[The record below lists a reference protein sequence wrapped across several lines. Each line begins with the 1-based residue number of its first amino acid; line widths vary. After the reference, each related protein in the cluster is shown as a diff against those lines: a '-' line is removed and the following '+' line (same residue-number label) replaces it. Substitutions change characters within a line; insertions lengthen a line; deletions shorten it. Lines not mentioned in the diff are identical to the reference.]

1 MKEDRN
7 NLGRQYTSDPNFG
20 TTFPNTQYKGYAEGE
35 NSPFGGPSARHTPDV
50 TNQYGYSSRYQGNN
64 PHHREDRLE
73 NPAYHAPEQNQYQSS
88 VGRAQYKGSGLNQ
101 YPGDVGQIQNP
112 ERSQYHGGFAQYQ
125 GNEHG
130 RFQETSGQFRPY
142 YQNNSQ
148 YQGGSQYQNS
158 SQYQGGN
165 NFQPMTFQ
173 PMVTGPMTGTAVS
186 GQTTT
191 LTQPTPVSANQP
203 RTAENLAQQL
213 QKGPQYNDRDRVRDL
228 MLSEKHLTEEY
239 NISAYE
245 SGNPQ
250 LRDTLKRLLNDTHTN
265 NEILQRV
272 MEDHGWTRPDQ
283 ADQQQIS
290 QTFHRYTSYKSQ
302 LPF

>member
-35 NSPFGGPSARHTPDV
+35 ASPFGGPSARHTPA
-50 TNQYGYSSRYQGNN
+50 TNNQYGYSSRYQGNN
-64 PHHREDRLE
+64 PQHREDRLE
-73 NPAYHAPEQNQYQSS
+73 NPGYQSPEQSQFQSS
-88 VGRAQYKGSGLNQ
+88 VGRAQYKGTERNQ
-101 YPGDVGQIQNP
+101 YPGDSAQYQNW
-112 ERSQYHGGFAQYQ
+112 ERSQFHGGFNQYQ
-125 GNEHG
+125 SNDQR
-130 RFQETSGQFRPY
+130 RFQETNDQFRPY
-142 YQNNSQ
+142 QSQ
-148 YQGGSQYQNS
+148 SS
-158 SQYQGGN
+158 SQYQAGA

-173 PMVTGPMTGTAVS
+173 PMTTGPMTGTAVS
-186 GQTTT
+186 GQTAT
-191 LTQPTPVSANQP
+191 LTQPAPIGTNQPAPSANLTPQM
-203 RTAENLAQQL
+203 

-239 NISAYE
+239 NISTYE
-245 SGNPQ
+245 SANPQ
-250 LRDTLKRLLNDTHTN
+250 LRDTLKRLLNETHTN

-283 ADQQQIS
+283 ADQQQVS
-290 QTFHRYTSYKSQ
+290 QTFHRYNSYKNQ